1 MHNNIR
7 YTITTN
13 NIFYYLC
20 TKNIQDME
28 SQLYQGDCIQIMK
41 QLISQGCKVD
51 AIIVDPPYGTT
62 ECAWDNIIP
71 LDEMWNCIKLIRKDN
86 SPILIFG
93 NEPFNSYLR
102 ISNIEEYKYDIYWQ
116 KERAT
121 NIFQLKRRPAKV
133 IETINVFYKKQP
145 TYNPQMTKYSGPLR
159 TNKVKNGK
167 LGVLID
173 SKNRKASEYH
183 DTGFRYPLQIVQF
196 KRDILKS
203 NLHPTQKPLS
213 LMEYLVATFT
223 NEGDTVLD
231 FSMGSGTTGVAC
243 KNLNR
248 KFVGIELDKTYY
260 DIASQRINSICDTK
274 LF

>member
-1 MHNNIR
+1 MD
-7 YTITTN
+7 
-13 NIFYYLC
+13 C
-20 TKNIQDME
+20 
-28 SQLYQGDCIQIMK
+28 QLYNGDCIKIMH
-41 QLISQGCKVD
+41 QLISRGYKVD

-62 ECAWDNIIP
+62 ACAWDEIIP
-71 LDEMWNCIKLIRKDN
+71 IKEMWDCIKKIRKDN

-102 ISNIEEYKYDIYWQ
+102 ISNIDEYKYDIYWQ

-121 NIFQLKRRPAKV
+121 NIFQLKKRPAKV
-133 IETINVFYKKQP
+133 IETINVFYKQQP
-145 TYNPQMTKYSGPLR
+145 TYNPQMTKHLGPLR

-167 LGVLID
+167 LGMLID
-173 SKNRKASEYH
+173 SKNRKAFEYH
-183 DTGFRYPLQIVQF
+183 DTGLRYPLQIVQF
-196 KRDILKS
+196 KRDILTS

-213 LMEYLVATFT
+213 LMEYLVSTFT
-223 NEGDTVLD
+223 NEGDVVLD

-248 KFVGIELDKTYY
+248 KFIGIELEKNYF
-260 DIASQRINSICDTK
+260 DIASQRIQSCDNR

>member
-1 MHNNIR
+1 MG
-7 YTITTN
+7 
-13 NIFYYLC
+13 
-20 TKNIQDME
+20 
-28 SQLYQGDCIQIMK
+28 SQLYQGDCIQVME
-41 QLISQGCKVD
+41 QLISLGCKVD

-62 ECAWDNIIP
+62 ACAWDEIISF
-71 LDEMWNCIKLIRKDN
+71 DKMWNCIKRIRKDN
-86 SPILIFG
+86 TPILIFG

-121 NIFQLKRRPAKV
+121 NIFQLKKRPAKV

-145 TYNPQMTKYSGPLR
+145 TYNPQMTKHNGPLR
-159 TNKVKNGK
+159 TNKVKDGK
-167 LGVLID
+167 LGVLVD
-173 SKNRKASEYH
+173 SQNRKAFEYH

-213 LMEYLVATFT
+213 LMEYLVMTYT
-223 NEGDTVLD
+223 NENDLVLD

-248 KFVGIELDKTYY
+248 KFIGIELDEYY
-260 DIASQRINSICDTK
+260 FNVASQRINSTYDNR